1 MFCRS
6 NQCHVANPLSVH
18 HLCSSCMRSCI
29 YLATTKEQ
37 ARKTGFLFGCRCVC
51 QKEVAQNRR
60 PKIKLVHCYKRKG
73 NAMTT
78 MSTLKLTAAQKP
90 TQMSPV
96 QQRRNKLAK
105 RLWEQMELAKAQQT
119 GTQYT
124 ATKFRTITDNETG
137 LRKQVET
144 SKRVKAWWFVADN
157 GKLSLSVRYGTKVL
171 ELAKGKHAV
180 EVGAEKDLVGVLDV
194 IKTAVLAGELDT
206 AIENAANK
214 LRDGFGG

>member
-1 MFCRS
+1 
-6 NQCHVANPLSVH
+6 
-18 HLCSSCMRSCI
+18 
-29 YLATTKEQ
+29 
-37 ARKTGFLFGCRCVC
+37 
-51 QKEVAQNRR
+51 
-60 PKIKLVHCYKRKG
+60 
-73 NAMTT
+73 MTT

-105 RLWEQMELAKAQQT
+105 RLWEQMELAKAQQA
-119 GTQYT
+119 GSQFV

-144 SKRVKAWWFVADN
+144 NKRVKAWWFVADN